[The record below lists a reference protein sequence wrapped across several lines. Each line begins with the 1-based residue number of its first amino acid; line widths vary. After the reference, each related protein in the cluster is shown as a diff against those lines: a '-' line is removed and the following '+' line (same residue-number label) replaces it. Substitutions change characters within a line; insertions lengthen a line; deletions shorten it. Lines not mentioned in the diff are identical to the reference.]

1 MQHQPPTCFQFEIQ
15 PVIPSSLAR
24 LTTLAED
31 LSYTW
36 DRRIQDLFANLDRE
50 LWNACGHN
58 PKMFLRRVSP
68 ERLAVAAT
76 NPVYL
81 QDYEAVL
88 SAYGSYLHKPRDARV
103 LKQLDPEHD
112 LVAYF
117 CAEYGLHESLP
128 LYAGGLGV
136 LAGDHCKA
144 ASDLRLPFVA
154 VGLFYRAGY
163 LRQEID
169 AEGRQHMQYL
179 PVQSQ
184 DLAFTE
190 AQDPAGAPLRL
201 HVDLLGRDVAIRAWI
216 GTLGELQI
224 ILLDTDLDTNSA
236 DDRHITHEL
245 YGGEAEMRIAQ
256 EIVLGIGGVRAL
268 NALGLA
274 PSVWHINEGHA
285 AFMVLE
291 RVRELLRTGLDFD
304 SALEVVA
311 AATVFTTHTPVPAGH
326 DVFSHDLMRR
336 YFPKLIEDLGV
347 GEQGVF
353 ALGET
358 PLNAGG
364 FNQTSL
370 AIRGSRFHNGVSAVH
385 GTVASRNECFI
396 WPEISPSENPI
407 SHVTNGVHTHTFLA
421 ASWMNLFDLRFG
433 RQWRNELCNTAYW
446 QRIEELPDHTWW
458 SVRQLLK
465 LDLMEH
471 LRERLTRQYT
481 RYGLAPANIAQRL
494 RRLSP
499 THDPLLVGFA
509 RRFATYK
516 RATLLLTDPDRLAR
530 LLDDEERPVIL
541 LFAGKAHPR
550 DTGGQDL
557 IRALHEFSLQPR
569 FSGRLFLIEN
579 YDIALARHLVTGV
592 DIWLNNP
599 EYPLEASGTSGM
611 KAAMN
616 GAVHLSILDG
626 WWAEGY
632 TGDNGYGIAPMGHQ
646 LPEHE
651 RNRLEAEEIC
661 RVLFEVAKPSYFDR
675 GWRGHSESWVRLA
688 KASQRTVLP
697 RFNAERQ
704 VLQYTENF
712 YAPAT
717 RHARSLV
724 ANDYAQARAL
734 ATWKQRIR
742 AAWPEV
748 TLRLVE
754 GPPAALSTGG
764 SFRLTVAV
772 GLAQLQPEDITLECQ
787 LGSMGA
793 DGEFTAL
800 ETHPLAPLDGEATP
814 EMIYAVTLQPRLSG
828 LAALRLRA
836 FPAHSGLAH
845 RFEMGCMRW
854 L

>member
-1 MQHQPPTCFQFEIQ
+1 
-15 PVIPSSLAR
+15 
-24 LTTLAED
+24 
-31 LSYTW
+31 
-36 DRRIQDLFANLDRE
+36 
-50 LWNACGHN
+50 
-58 PKMFLRRVSP
+58 MFLRRVSP

-190 AQDPAGAPLRL
+190 AQDPTGAPLRL

-268 NALGLA
+268 RALGIA

-291 RVRELLRTGLDFD
+291 RIRELLRTGLDFD

-347 GEQGVF
+347 SEQGVF

-358 PLNAGG
+358 PLDSGG

-421 ASWMNLFDLRFG
+421 PSWMNLFDLRFG

-541 LFAGKAHPR
+541 LFAGKAHAR

-626 WWAEGY
+626 WWAEGF

-712 YAPAT
+712 YAPAA

-724 ANDYAQARAL
+724 ANDYTQARAL

-742 AAWPEV
+742 AAWPRV

-764 SFRLTVAV
+764 SFQLTVAV

-800 ETHPLAPLDGEATP
+800 ETHRLAPIDGEATP
-814 EMIYAVTLQPRLSG
+814 EMIYALTLQPRLSG

>member
-1 MQHQPPTCFQFEIQ
+1 M
-15 PVIPSSLAR
+15 R
-24 LTTLAED
+24 D
-31 LSYTW
+31 L
-36 DRRIQDLFANLDRE
+36 
-50 LWNACGHN
+50 
-58 PKMFLRRVSP
+58 
-68 ERLAVAAT
+68 
-76 NPVYL
+76 
-81 QDYEAVL
+81 
-88 SAYGSYLHKPRDARV
+88 
-103 LKQLDPEHD
+103 
-112 LVAYF
+112 
-117 CAEYGLHESLP
+117 
-128 LYAGGLGV
+128 
-136 LAGDHCKA
+136 
-144 ASDLRLPFVA
+144 
-154 VGLFYRAGY
+154 
-163 LRQEID
+163 
-169 AEGRQHMQYL
+169 
-179 PVQSQ
+179 
-184 DLAFTE
+184 
-190 AQDPAGAPLRL
+190 
-201 HVDLLGRDVAIRAWI
+201 
-216 GTLGELQI
+216 
-224 ILLDTDLDTNSA
+224 
-236 DDRHITHEL
+236 
-245 YGGEAEMRIAQ
+245 
-256 EIVLGIGGVRAL
+256 
-268 NALGLA
+268 
-274 PSVWHINEGHA
+274 
-285 AFMVLE
+285 
-291 RVRELLRTGLDFD
+291 
-304 SALEVVA
+304 
-311 AATVFTTHTPVPAGH
+311 
-326 DVFSHDLMRR
+326 
-336 YFPKLIEDLGV
+336 
-347 GEQGVF
+347 
-353 ALGET
+353 
-358 PLNAGG
+358 
-364 FNQTSL
+364 
-370 AIRGSRFHNGVSAVH
+370 
-385 GTVASRNECFI
+385 
-396 WPEISPSENPI
+396 
-407 SHVTNGVHTHTFLA
+407 
-421 ASWMNLFDLRFG
+421 
-433 RQWRNELCNTAYW
+433 
-446 QRIEELPDHTWW
+446 
-458 SVRQLLK
+458 
-465 LDLMEH
+465 
-471 LRERLTRQYT
+471 ERLT
-481 RYGLAPANIAQRL
+481 A
-494 RRLSP
+494 
-499 THDPLLVGFA
+499 LVSNE
-509 RRFATYK
+509 K
-516 RATLLLTDPDRLAR
+516 
-530 LLDDEERPVIL
+530 RPVQFL
-541 LFAGKAHPR
+541 YAGKAHPR

-712 YAPAT
+712 YAPAA

-772 GLAQLQPEDITLECQ
+772 GLVQLQPEDITLECQ

-793 DGEFTAL
+793 DGEFNAL
-800 ETHPLAPLDGEATP
+800 ETHPLAPIDGEATP
-814 EMIYAVTLQPRLSG
+814 EMIYALTLQPRLSG

>member
-1 MQHQPPTCFQFEIQ
+1 MQHRPPTCFEFEIQ
-15 PVIPSSLAR
+15 PVLPSSLAR
-24 LTTLAED
+24 LGVLADD

-58 PKMFLRRVSP
+58 PKIFLRRVSP
-68 ERLAVAAT
+68 ERLAAAASS
-76 NPVYL
+76 PVFL

-88 SAYGSYLHKPRDARV
+88 SAYGRYRQKPGDARV
-103 LKQLDPEHD
+103 LKHLNPEQD

-169 AEGRQHMQYL
+169 AEGRQRMQYL
-179 PVQSQ
+179 PVQGQ
-184 DLAFTE
+184 DLAFAE
-190 AQDPAGAPLRL
+190 ALDSAGVPLRL
-201 HVDLLGRDVAIRAWI
+201 HVDLLGRHVAIRAWI
-216 GTLGELQI
+216 GRLDELRL

-236 DDRHITHEL
+236 EDRHITHEL
-245 YGGEAEMRIAQ
+245 YGGEKEMRIAQ
-256 EIVLGIGGVRAL
+256 EIVLGMGGVRAL
-268 NALGLA
+268 RALGLS

-291 RVRELLRTGLDFD
+291 RLRELVRTGVDFD

-336 YFPKLIEDLGV
+336 YFPTLIEDLGI
-347 GEQGVF
+347 GEQGIF

-358 PLNAGG
+358 PLDVGG

-385 GTVASRNECFI
+385 GTVASRNESFI
-396 WPEISPSENPI
+396 WPEISPPENPI

-421 ASWMNLFDLRFG
+421 PSWMHLFDLRFG
-433 RQWRNELCNTAYW
+433 RQWRNELCNTEFW
-446 QRIEELPDHTWW
+446 HRIDELPDHTWW

-465 LDLMEH
+465 LDLMED

-494 RRLSP
+494 QRLSP
-499 THDPLLVGFA
+499 AHDPLLVGFA

-516 RATLLLTDPDRLAR
+516 RATLLLTDPERLAR
-530 LLDDEERPVIL
+530 LLDDENRPVIL

-550 DTGGQDL
+550 DTGGQEL

-579 YDIALARHLVTGV
+579 YDIALARRLVTGV

-646 LPEHE
+646 LAEQE

-661 RVLFEVAKPSYFDR
+661 RTLFEVAKPCYFER
-675 GWRGHSESWVRLA
+675 GGRGYSESWVRLA

-712 YAPAT
+712 YAPAA
-717 RHARSLV
+717 RHARSLA
-724 ANDYAQARAL
+724 ANDYAAARVLGA
-734 ATWKQRIR
+734 WKQRVR
-742 AAWPEV
+742 AAWPVV
-748 TLRLVE
+748 TLRLVA
-754 GPPAALSTGG
+754 GPPAVLSAGG
-764 SFRLTVAV
+764 AFKLTVAV
-772 GLAQLQPEDITLECQ
+772 SLAQLHAEDVELECQ
-787 LGSMGA
+787 LGNLA
-793 DGEFTAL
+793 PDGEFRVL
-800 ETHPLAPLDGEATP
+800 ESHRLTPMGSAEGAEICYGLTLHPKLA
-814 EMIYAVTLQPRLSG
+814 G

-836 FPAHSGLAH
+836 FPTHPGLAH